1 MTRSGPIGGQARQ
14 WTQAAAP
21 RIVRERISAQRS
33 TKLITHHEPSG
44 QFGLDIAGRGEPC
57 QVIELKVD
65 AGIRGI
71 VHNQIDQLQSGHL
84 AAQSRDCE
92 QFSAS
97 TENRFQGPAG
107 P

>member
-1 MTRSGPIGGQARQ
+1 MTRSGPIGGHPRQ
-14 WTQAAAP
+14 WTQAVTP

-57 QVIELKVD
+57 QVIELEVD
-65 AGIRGI
+65 AGMRGI
-71 VHNQIDQLQSGHL
+71 VHDQIDQLQSGHVPS
-84 AAQSRDCE
+84 QSRDCE
-92 QFSAS
+92 QFTAS